1 MTAIIQKWG
10 NSQGIRIPR
19 VVLDTVKWSENE
31 QIVIIVD
38 DGKLILEKANQFNRK
53 NIKELFKDYK
63 ENYEPTEIDW
73 GEPKG
78 AEIW

>member
-38 DGKLILEKANQFNRK
+38 DGKLILEKANQYKRK

>member
-38 DGKLILEKANQFNRK
+38 DGKLILEKANQYNRK

>member
-38 DGKLILEKANQFNRK
+38 DGKVILEKANQFNRK